1 MTGPAILI
9 ISIVAVLIVGFALT
23 ILYVN
28 SQTNSIVKANQQ
40 LVESQMALMEKN
52 KRQEATI
59 GQQSEQIELQH
70 EQIELQHE
78 QIELQ
83 HERLEE
89 QQSMMSSQKEQTS
102 QLLHD
107 LAELKEQLR
116 AKDVVAQLREHAED
130 KHFDMKQLQSMSDDV
145 LLAWIDERME
155 QTRLFCN
162 PNLTLKEVS
171 NTLGL
176 TQKRLQQL
184 LKNDSRYR
192 NLSGYLNEKR
202 FLLAC
207 RLLRDEPQ
215 WTIEAVA
222 KEVGFSNRLML
233 HEMMKKYVGLTPAQ
247 YRDTAL

>member
-23 ILYVN
+23 IVYVN

-59 GQQSEQIELQH
+59 NQQSEQT
-70 EQIELQHE
+70 
-78 QIELQ
+78 
-83 HERLEE
+83 
-89 QQSMMSSQKEQTS
+89 M
-102 QLLHD
+102 QLLRD
-107 LAELKEQLR
+107 LSELKEQLR
-116 AKDVVAQLREHAED
+116 AKDVVAQLCAQAED
-130 KHFDMKQLQSMSDDV
+130 RQLDLKQLQSMSDEV
-145 LLAWIDERME
+145 LLAWVDERME
-155 QTRLFCN
+155 STHMFCD
-162 PNLTLKEVS
+162 PNLTLKSVAS
-171 NTLGL
+171 KLGL
-176 TQKRLQQL
+176 TQKRLQQI
-184 LKNDSRYR
+184 LKNDSRYK
-192 NLSGYLNEKR
+192 NLSEYLNEKR

-233 HEMMKKYVGLTPAQ
+233 HEMMKKRVGLTPAQ
-247 YRDTAL
+247 YRDTPL

>member
-1 MTGPAILI
+1 MTGPTILI
-9 ISIVAVLIVGFALT
+9 ISIIIVLVVGFVLT
-23 ILYVN
+23 FMYVN
-28 SQTNSIVKANQQ
+28 SQTNIIVKANQH
-40 LVESQMALMEKN
+40 LMESQMELMEQN

-59 GQQSEQIELQH
+59 DRQSEQIE
-70 EQIELQHE
+70 I
-78 QIELQ
+78 Q

-89 QQSMMSSQKEQTS
+89 QRSMMDSQKEQAT
-102 QLLHD
+102 QLLQD
-107 LAELKEQLR
+107 LSELKQQLW
-116 AKDVVAQLREHAED
+116 AKDVVAQLCAQAED
-130 KHFDMKQLQSMSDDV
+130 RQIDMKQLQSMSDDV

-162 PNLTLKEVS
+162 PNLSLKEVS
-171 NTLGL
+171 KTLGL

-233 HEMMKKYVGLTPAQ
+233 HEMMKKNVGLTPAQ

>member
-233 HEMMKKYVGLTPAQ
+233 HEMMKKNVGLTPAQ

>member
-9 ISIVAVLIVGFALT
+9 ISIIVVLIVGFALT
-23 ILYVN
+23 IIYVN

-40 LVESQMALMEKN
+40 LVESQMQLMEKN

-102 QLLHD
+102 QLLQD

-171 NTLGL
+171 KTLGL
-176 TQKRLQQL
+176 TQKRLQQI
-184 LKNDSRYR
+184 LKNDSRYK

-233 HEMMKKYVGLTPAQ
+233 HEMMKKHVGLTPAQ
-247 YRDTAL
+247 YRDTTL

>member
-23 ILYVN
+23 VLYVN

-70 EQIELQHE
+70 EQ
-78 QIELQ
+78 
-83 HERLEE
+83 LEE
-89 QQSMMSSQKEQTS
+89 QQSMMSSQQEQTT

-107 LAELKEQLR
+107 LAELKEQLH
-116 AKDVVAQLREHAED
+116 AKDVVAQLRDHADD
-130 KHFDMKQLQSMSDDV
+130 KQFDMKQLKSMSDDV

>member
-70 EQIELQHE
+70 EQ
-78 QIELQ
+78 
-83 HERLEE
+83 LEE
-89 QQSMMSSQKEQTS
+89 QQSMMSSQQEQTT

-107 LAELKEQLR
+107 LAELKEQLH
-116 AKDVVAQLREHAED
+116 AKDVVAQLRDHADD
-130 KHFDMKQLQSMSDDV
+130 KQFDMKQLKSMSDDV